1 MNKTISINPD
11 LFRFAKSSKSRK
23 KTPSDK
29 TDEIKVR
36 TPVKEQDKQKKM
48 RKQHVLRFIR
58 EQQEKNYQKLTE
70 DAQIGSSHKQGN
82 SKKDTNDI
90 FNSDFDESLKYLMT
104 LTENKD
110 PEPVQSRHNHTMRK
124 FPSYKSSSNAAS
136 ELEPLVYTGSLDD
149 HHDSHPIS
157 LHIPKITHAPPPKWG
172 CMKNGS
178 LPTYRS
184 WNNQTQKRPIT
195 SYPMVS
201 APIVSTPIVTTPIV
215 TTPIVSTPMV
225 TTSHIDMRNLEQ
237 RAMMSALTA
246 QTHPLPINRYLKQK
260 RTVRRTYKLGRSK
273 THPKIGVLISNRT
286 IRNQCMTAVQGLK
299 QTPIDDVKRF
309 LVKNGFIRVGSS
321 APNDVLRKMYETAK
335 TICGEIENH
344 NPDNMLYN
352 YLHDVTEDRSSLPVG
367 N

>member
-11 LFRFAKSSKSRK
+11 LFRFAKGGKSRK
-23 KTPSDK
+23 NTPSDK
-29 TDEIKVR
+29 TNEIKVR
-36 TPVKEQDKQKKM
+36 APVKEKDKQKKM

-70 DAQIGSSHKQGN
+70 DAQIVSSHKQGN
-82 SKKDTNDI
+82 SKKDTNDV

-110 PEPVQSRHNHTMRK
+110 PEPVQGRYNHTIRK
-124 FPSYKSSSNAAS
+124 YPAYKNSSNAAS
-136 ELEPLVYTGSLDD
+136 DLEPLVYTGGLDD
-149 HHDSHPIS
+149 HDDSQSIS
-157 LHIPKITHAPPPKWG
+157 LHAPKFTHASPPKWG

-178 LPTYRS
+178 LPTYRT
-184 WNNQTQKRPIT
+184 WNNHTQKRPIT

-201 APIVSTPIVTTPIV
+201 TPIVSTPIVSTPIVTTSPINL
-215 TTPIVSTPMV
+215 
-225 TTSHIDMRNLEQ
+225 RNLEQ

-246 QTHPLPINRYLKQK
+246 QTLPNPINRYLKQK

-273 THPKIGVLISNRT
+273 IHPKIGVLISNRT

-335 TICGEIENH
+335 TMCGEIENH

-352 YLHDVTEDRSSLPVG
+352 YLHDVAAITNREL
-367 N
+367 NT